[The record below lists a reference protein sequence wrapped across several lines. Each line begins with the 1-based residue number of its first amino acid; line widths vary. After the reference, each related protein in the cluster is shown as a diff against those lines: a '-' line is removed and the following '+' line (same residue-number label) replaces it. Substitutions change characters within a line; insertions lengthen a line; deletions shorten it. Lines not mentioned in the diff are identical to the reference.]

1 MQVSDDLM
9 LGPVSS
15 GKVNSDGPSSM
26 ELGVGPMGRC
36 YIFDVVPV
44 TLQASGLS
52 VAAAVT
58 SGSSLV
64 LAAGTGVTTSVNSD
78 GTLRY
83 NLDVAR
89 SVTITAAGANTAT
102 YKISGFDIYGQP
114 MSQTLAAPS
123 TSTVTS
129 TKMFKS
135 VTSITNANATAAG
148 SNISAGFSDLI
159 GLPYRVTSRDYIT
172 FNYNATVGLLGAVT
186 VADTTSPAT
195 QSTTDVRGY
204 ITLASAA
211 DGVKRLVATIA
222 LPAIACGPNATRIGA
237 CGVTQV

>member
-1 MQVSDDLM
+1 
-9 LGPVSS
+9 
-15 GKVNSDGPSSM
+15 
-26 ELGVGPMGRC
+26 
-36 YIFDVVPV
+36 
-44 TLQASGLS
+44 
-52 VAAAVT
+52 
-58 SGSSLV
+58 V

-78 GTLRY
+78 NTLRY

-102 YKISGFDIYGQP
+102 YTIFGFDIYGQP

-129 TKMFKS
+129 TKMFKT
-135 VTSITNANATAAG
+135 VTRITNANATAAG
-148 SNISAGFSDLI
+148 SNISAGFSDVI
-159 GLPYRVTSRDYIT
+159 GLPYRVTTRDYVS
-172 FNYNATVGLLGAVT
+172 FNYNATVGLLSAVT
-186 VADTTSPAT
+186 VADVTSPAT
-195 QSTTDVRGY
+195 VSTGDVRGS

-211 DGVKRLVATIA
+211 DGVKRLVAIIA